1 MYPDHTNG
9 AKSDTPF
16 CIAETKGLPINY
28 EKVSLVFWHLPL
40 FLFLEDRYILRESV
54 TITKICLWFRGWDTQ
69 FESQI
74 IAWLVVDGIA
84 IQRAFSEE

>member
-16 CIAETKGLPINY
+16 CIAETKGLLINY

-84 IQRAFSEE
+84 IQRAL